1 MRETEKLL
9 MAKQNTVGA
18 ENSAPKSREE
28 LELERAVFGDSTGF
42 EAELENLDLAES
54 LSASE
59 SENDSFEDKASD
71 EAAEDDELFFIDKG
85 SDASTHEEEMSD
97 ESDSGSDSDEDL
109 DVAIWHDSDDDN
121 LEYDLTST
129 NRSKKLRKTQQ
140 EAYVSG
146 QDYENRLRSHFEK
159 LYPKPQWALAAK
171 TSGTHGSD
179 DLESDEEFDM
189 GTGEDTISANPLK
202 DLLSQSTSYLS
213 SGKSKLLP
221 PSDLDI
227 QRLADVTKQMASKA
241 VVQSVDFHPTQPLV
255 LSGGFDKTLRI
266 YQIDGK
272 NNPVASSLYI
282 ENCPFR
288 TALFHPD
295 GKRVIA
301 GGRRRYLFIW
311 DLETGSVEKVSRL
324 YGNEHTQSSF
334 EKFVLSPCGK
344 YIALIGDQG
353 WMNLL
358 SAESGQWLAGAKVEG
373 KLVDIVWTD
382 PTVVTLV
389 NTRGEV
395 WNWDSERR
403 HFVSR
408 WRDPSL
414 VGVTTIAQG
423 KNWIALGMEN
433 GIVSIYDKRNAKK
446 SGFRVSDSE
455 PEVWEATGVVENL
468 VTSISS
474 MKFSPDEQML
484 VISSKLKRDSL
495 RIIHLPSLTVFK
507 NWPTS
512 STPLGHV
519 SCVAWSPQNQM
530 LIAGNEGG
538 HIRLWSL
545 NHYW

>member
-1 MRETEKLL
+1 
-9 MAKQNTVGA
+9 MAKNNNENTA
-18 ENSAPKSREE
+18 SKSREE
-28 LELERAVFGDSTGF
+28 LELERAVFGDSIGF
-42 EAELENLDLAES
+42 EAELENLDLKES

-59 SENDSFEDKASD
+59 SESDSFEEEAND
-71 EAAEDDELFFIDKG
+71 EAGEDDELFFIDKG
-85 SDASTHEEEMSD
+85 SDASADEGDMSD
-97 ESDSGSDSDEDL
+97 ESDSEEDSDEDEE
-109 DVAIWHDSDDDN
+109 VAIWHDSDDGD

-129 NRSKKLRKTQQ
+129 NRAKKLRRTQN
-140 EAYVSG
+140 ESYVSG
-146 QDYENRLRSHFEK
+146 KDYEKRLRSHFEK
-159 LYPKPQWALAAK
+159 LYSKPNWALPPK
-171 TSGTHGSD
+171 NRTHGND
-179 DLESDEEFDM
+179 DLESDEEFDA
-189 GTGEDTISANPLK
+189 GASEIGLSTNPLK

-227 QRLADVTKQMASKA
+227 QRLADVTKQMTSKA

-324 YGNEHTQSSF
+324 YGNYHTQNSF

-373 KLVDIVWTD
+373 KLVDLTWVE

-389 NTRGEV
+389 NSRGEV
-395 WNWDSERR
+395 WNWDSESR

-414 VGVTTIAQG
+414 VGVTALAQG
-423 KNWIALGMEN
+423 NNWIALGMEN
-433 GIVSIYDKRNAKK
+433 GIVSVYDKRNPKK
-446 SGFRVSDSE
+446 TGFKVSDSE

-495 RIIHLPSLTVFK
+495 RIVHLPSLTVFK

-519 SCVAWSPQNQM
+519 SCVAWSPQTQM